1 MDDEIR
7 GTEDGTQ
14 FARGI
19 TGPAGKYTEPVKT
32 HLDERAFMDLLRL
45 CHDKNTTPGELLRG
59 ALYLVLYQ
67 TTPEQVAADR
77 QRELLKPLADNLGA
91 LG

>member
-19 TGPAGKYTEPVKT
+19 SGPAGKYTEPVKT
-32 HLDERAFMDLLRL
+32 HLDEKAFMDLLRL
-45 CHDKNTTPGELLRG
+45 CNERGTTAGELLRG
-59 ALYLVLYQ
+59 ALYIVLYG
-67 TTPEQVAADR
+67 TTPEQVAAER
-77 QRELLKPLADNLGA
+77 QRDLLKPLADNMEA
-91 LG
+91 LR